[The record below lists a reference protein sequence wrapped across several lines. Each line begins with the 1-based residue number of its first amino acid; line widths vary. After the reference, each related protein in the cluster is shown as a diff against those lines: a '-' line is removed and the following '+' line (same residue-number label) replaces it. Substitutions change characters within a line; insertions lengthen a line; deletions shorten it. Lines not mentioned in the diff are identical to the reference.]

1 MSTGLFRD
9 LVDRFRDVRP
19 AVAGRRVVA
28 LGGRVSFAV
37 PTSAAPS
44 RGERDPEE
52 VFLFWAFR
60 PYF

>member
-19 AVAGRRVVA
+19 AVAGRREEA
-28 LGGRVSFAV
+28 ERGRVSFAE
-37 PTSAAPS
+37 PKSEAPA

-52 VFLFWAFR
+52 EFLFWAFR